1 MELYDLLHPEALKV
15 VVAASSKKRVLQ
27 DMAQL
32 AGNCYNM
39 RTEVLLEALL
49 EREKLGPTGVGHG
62 VALPHARSTDV
73 DRVFGAFILLESP
86 VDFGSVDKLPV
97 DIIFGLFAPENAGVD
112 HLKALAI
119 VSRTLRDNSI
129 CAKLRANPDQ
139 QTLFTILT
147 ENQKIQAA

>member
-1 MELYDLLHPEALKV
+1 MTV
-15 VVAASSKKRVLQ
+15 
-27 DMAQL
+27 AQL
-32 AGNCYNM
+32 AANCYNM
-39 RTEVLLEALL
+39 RSEVLLEALL

-62 VALPHARSTDV
+62 IALPHARSIDV
-73 DRVFGAFILLESP
+73 DRVCGAFILLESP

-112 HLKALAI
+112 NLKALAI

-129 CAKLRANPDQ
+129 CAKLRANPDP

>member
-1 MELYDLLHPEALKV
+1 MELYDLLQPGAVKV
-15 VVAASSKKRVLQ
+15 VGAASSKKRVLH

-32 AGNCYNM
+32 AANCYNM
-39 RTEVLLEALL
+39 RSEVLLDALL

-62 VALPHARSTDV
+62 VALPHARSIDV
-73 DRVFGAFILLESP
+73 DQVCGAFILLESP

-129 CAKLRANPDQ
+129 CAKLRANPDP

>member
-15 VVAASSKKRVLQ
+15 VTAASSKKRVLH

-73 DRVFGAFILLESP
+73 DRVCGAFILLESP

-97 DIIFGLFAPENAGVD
+97 DVIFGLFAPENAGVD

>member
-1 MELYDLLHPEALKV
+1 MELYDLLRPEALKV
-15 VVAASSKKRVLQ
+15 VTAASSKKRVLH

-62 VALPHARSTDV
+62 VALPHARSIDV
-73 DRVFGAFILLESP
+73 DRVCGAFILLESP

-97 DIIFGLFAPENAGVD
+97 DVIFGLFAPENAGVD

-119 VSRTLRDNSI
+119 VSRTLREKSI
-129 CAKLRANPDQ
+129 CAKLRSNPDQ

>member
-1 MELYDLLHPEALKV
+1 MELYDLLQPGAVKV
-15 VVAASSKKRVLQ
+15 VGAASSKKRVLN
-27 DMAQL
+27 DMAEL
-32 AGNCYNM
+32 AANCYNM
-39 RTEVLLEALL
+39 RSEVLLEALL

-62 VALPHARSTDV
+62 VALPHARSVDV
-73 DRVFGAFILLESP
+73 DQVCGAFILLESP

-129 CAKLRANPDQ
+129 CAKLRANPDP

>member
-1 MELYDLLHPEALKV
+1 
-15 VVAASSKKRVLQ
+15 
-27 DMAQL
+27 MAQL
-32 AGNCYNM
+32 AANCYNM
-39 RTEVLLEALL
+39 RSEVLLDALL

-62 VALPHARSTDV
+62 VALPHARSIDV
-73 DRVFGAFILLESP
+73 DRVCGAFILLESP

-129 CAKLRANPDQ
+129 CAKLRANPDP

>member
-1 MELYDLLHPEALKV
+1 MLQPGAVKV
-15 VVAASSKKRVLQ
+15 VGAASSKKRVLN
-27 DMAQL
+27 DMAEL
-32 AGNCYNM
+32 AANCYNM
-39 RTEVLLEALL
+39 RSEVLLEALL

-62 VALPHARSTDV
+62 VALPHARSVDV
-73 DRVFGAFILLESP
+73 DQVCGAFILLESP

-129 CAKLRANPDQ
+129 CAKLRANPDP

>member
-1 MELYDLLHPEALKV
+1 MCIRD
-15 VVAASSKKRVLQ
+15 R
-27 DMAQL
+27 
-32 AGNCYNM
+32 
-39 RTEVLLEALL
+39 
-49 EREKLGPTGVGHG
+49 LGPTGVGHG
-62 VALPHARSTDV
+62 IALPHARSIDV
-73 DRVFGAFILLESP
+73 DRVCGAFILLESP

-129 CAKLRANPDQ
+129 CAKLRANPDP

>member
-73 DRVFGAFILLESP
+73 DRVFGAFILLGSP

>member
-1 MELYDLLHPEALKV
+1 M
-15 VVAASSKKRVLQ
+15 
-27 DMAQL
+27 M
-32 AGNCYNM
+32 
-39 RTEVLLEALL
+39 
-49 EREKLGPTGVGHG
+49 GPTGVGNG
-62 VALPHARSTDV
+62 VALPHARSMDV
-73 DRVFGAFILLESP
+73 GRVCGAFILLESP

-97 DIIFGLFAPENAGVD
+97 DVIFGLFAPENAGVD

-119 VSRTLRDNSI
+119 VSRTLRDSSI

>member
-1 MELYDLLHPEALKV
+1 MELYNLLHPDAVKV
-15 VVAASSKKRVLQ
+15 VAAASSKKRVLH

-32 AGNCYNM
+32 AANCYSM
-39 RTEVLLEALL
+39 RNEVLLEALL
-49 EREKLGPTGVGHG
+49 DREKLGPTGVGHG

-73 DRVFGAFILLESP
+73 EEVCGVFILLESP

-97 DIIFGLFAPENAGVD
+97 DIIFGLLAPENAGVD

-129 CAKLRANPDQ
+129 CAKLRANPET
-139 QTLFTILT
+139 QTLYTILT
-147 ENQKIQAA
+147 ENQNIQAA